1 MMARVQPR
9 GCCCH
14 MAAHACKENS
24 PDTVFPQTIRASA
37 DSFVTSALWRND
49 LDCWRKDFDC
59 KQTQAMRQALAGTQN
74 AQIEQRCQN
83 MPAMHSSSAGQVS
96 LCLQQPPR
104 NPEEKVT
111 PPRPPLPVPALAA
124 LVKQSLQAA
133 PTLLLLPPVLSLSF
147 PASCCQLTQL
157 MLQLLF
163 AHMAPS
169 HSAGRSHC
177 VTPEVWLW

>member
-1 MMARVQPR
+1 MHAKRKVLTQFFHKPSEEVQTHSSQARC
-9 GCCCH
+9 G
-14 MAAHACKENS
+14 A
-24 PDTVFPQTIRASA
+24 T
-37 DSFVTSALWRND
+37 TSTAGAKTSTAN
-49 LDCWRKDFDC
+49 KP
-59 KQTQAMRQALAGTQN
+59 KQCGKALAGTQN
-74 AQIEQRCQN
+74 AQTEQRCQN

-104 NPEEKVT
+104 NPEEKLT
-111 PPRPPLPVPALAA
+111 PPRPPLRVPALAA

-133 PTLLLLPPVLSLSF
+133 PTFLLLPPVLSLSF